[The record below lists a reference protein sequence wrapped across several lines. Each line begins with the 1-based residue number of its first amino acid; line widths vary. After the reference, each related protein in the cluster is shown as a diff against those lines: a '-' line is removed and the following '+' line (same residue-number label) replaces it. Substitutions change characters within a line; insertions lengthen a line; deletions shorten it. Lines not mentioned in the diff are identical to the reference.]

1 MQKLSAV
8 EKWVEQCMAACDRAY
23 RCAGPHGVYRKELQR
38 RRYGSRRELIAFH
51 AVKPPTLVYN
61 PP

>member
-8 EKWVEQCMAACDRAY
+8 EKWVEQCMAACDVAY
-23 RCAGPHGVYRKELQR
+23 RCARPHGVYRKELQR
-38 RRYGSRRELIAFH
+38 RRYGSRRELIAVH
-51 AVKPPTLVYN
+51 AVNTAPTAYN